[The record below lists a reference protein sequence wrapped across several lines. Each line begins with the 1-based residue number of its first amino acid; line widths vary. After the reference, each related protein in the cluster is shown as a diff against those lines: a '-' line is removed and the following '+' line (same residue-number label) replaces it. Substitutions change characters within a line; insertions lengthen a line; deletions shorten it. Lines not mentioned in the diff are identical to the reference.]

1 MGKSKLDS
9 KKSTKLAI
17 RQRRVFSEDF
27 KREKVAD
34 LVAKRYTINSFC
46 RLWGLRA
53 QTVYNWIYKYSPDYQ
68 KGTVMVIQKE
78 SEANRTNKLL
88 LQVAELER
96 RLGCKQ
102 MELDYLEKL
111 VELASKEF
119 EVDLKKNFSA
129 KL

>member
-1 MGKSKLDS
+1 MEKSKLDS

-34 LVAKRYTINSFC
+34 LVAKRYTILSFC

-53 QTVYNWIYKYSPDYQ
+53 QTVYNWIYKYSSDYQ

-78 SEANRTNKLL
+78 SEAARTNDLL
-88 LQVAELER
+88 LRVAELER
-96 RLGCKQ
+96 TIGRKQ
-102 MELDYLEKL
+102 MELDYLEKV

-119 EVDLKKNFSA
+119 DIDLKKNFNV